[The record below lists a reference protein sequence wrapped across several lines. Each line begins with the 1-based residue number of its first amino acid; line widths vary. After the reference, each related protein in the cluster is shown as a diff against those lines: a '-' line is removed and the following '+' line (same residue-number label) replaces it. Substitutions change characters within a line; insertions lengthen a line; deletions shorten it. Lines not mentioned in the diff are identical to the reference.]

1 MAGLE
6 FENEFY
12 NKGYKY
18 IAGVDE
24 AGRGPLAGPLVVA
37 SCILPQGYDNPLI
50 DDSKKLTE
58 KKREELFK
66 LIKEVAVDYYIN
78 IVDVDTIDEK
88 NIYQATKDAM
98 KECVERLNVKPDA
111 VLTDAMPLA
120 NMKVEVLDLIK
131 GDAKSQSIA
140 AASILAKVT
149 RDHIMYELD
158 KQYPEYDFKSNKGY
172 GTKKHIA
179 ALNEYGFKDVHRK
192 SYEPI
197 KSMANKQLSLDL
209 EDEF

>member
-12 NKGYKY
+12 KKGCKH

-37 SCILPQGYDNPLI
+37 SCILPEGYDNPCI

-58 KKREELFK
+58 KKREELFL

-78 IVDVDTIDEK
+78 IVDVETIDSK

-98 KECVERLNVKPDA
+98 KECVERLKVEPDA
-111 VLTDAMPLA
+111 VLTDAMPLV
-120 NMKVEVLDLIK
+120 NMKMEVMDLIK

-158 KQYPEYDFKSNKGY
+158 EKYPMYDFKNNKGY

-179 ALNEYGFKDVHRK
+179 ALNEYGFREIHRK

-197 KSMANKQLSLDL
+197 KSMVNEQLQLDL
-209 EDEF
+209 